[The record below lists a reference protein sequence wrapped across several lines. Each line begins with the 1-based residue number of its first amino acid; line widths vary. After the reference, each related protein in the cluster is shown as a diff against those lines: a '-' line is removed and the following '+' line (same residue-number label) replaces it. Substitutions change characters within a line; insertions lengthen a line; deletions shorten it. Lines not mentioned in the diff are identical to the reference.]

1 MASLI
6 EELITILEKEDEIYR
21 DLIPLSQKKTG
32 IIVSNDLKALQ
43 DITAKEQSVIDE
55 ITGLENRRMKTM
67 GNIGIVMNK
76 DPKTLNMKTMVSL
89 LDKQPAEK
97 RRLSELHDSLTASV
111 NRLRDINNQNKI
123 LIEESLEMIEFNM
136 NFIQSTRMLPGN
148 NYDRNASGINTPVGQ
163 SGRFDTRQ

>member
-76 DPKTLNMKTMVSL
+76 DPKTLNMKMMVSL

-111 NRLRDINNQNKI
+111 NRLKDINNQNKI

-136 NFIQSTRMLPGN
+136 NFIQSARMLPGN
-148 NYDRNASGINTPVGQ
+148 NYDRNASGINTLVGQ